1 MPPMDPAWLQL
12 PERFTPARV
21 TTSKALPPD
30 TPVTLAQLEGP
41 GCIRRIF
48 AATVRRPTPA
58 HQRQIILRMFW
69 DGADTP
75 AVEAPLG
82 DFFGQLHGLPPY
94 KLDSRYLTTQF
105 HAGYTATFPMPFQ
118 HGARIE
124 VEAGPS
130 VEDAGILMQ
139 IDWHAYPPESP
150 PTPLRFHAQFR
161 REYPCEAYGR
171 NYLLLDA
178 VGRGRFLGFNYGVAV
193 RDDRA
198 RWSHAGAE
206 NVYVTNDADAP
217 EGSFAHLRG
226 AGGEDTFGASY
237 GGVLHRPSTHLDQ
250 GVPYYAQ
257 EDIGPALARHTLAA
271 YRFFE
276 ADAIPFGRSIQVRF
290 GSMANDICS
299 TAYWYQEPP
308 HRPFARMPAWDQLLP
323 AAALPFDAT
332 VAPDPEPRWRLL
344 GPFHPDHEAALDAA
358 AESADAAQRFPETGY
373 PSDSP
378 WRRDGRDVARWAP
391 AAYIHGFV
399 DFTLAFRPI
408 AAENS
413 LTYPAR
419 RVGANLAACR
429 RGRRRHGAGRMG
441 QRPAAARRRQPVGVP
456 GEARLFPQ
464 SRASPG
470 APGRLEPA
478 AGQAG
483 QPRRRDG
490 RAGVGVLGLRAA
502 RHRRPR
508 ARDRAEYG
516 ARPLAVL
523 PATLS

>member
-1 MPPMDPAWLQL
+1 MPLTETAWLPL
-12 PERFTPARV
+12 PEKFVPARV

-48 AATVRRPTPA
+48 VATVRRPTPA
-58 HQRQIILRMFW
+58 HQRQIVLRLFW
-69 DGADTP
+69 DGAVTP

-94 KLDSRYLTTQF
+94 ALDSRYLTTQF

-118 HGARIE
+118 HAARIE
-124 VEAGPS
+124 VEAGPG
-130 VEDAGILMQ
+130 VEDAGIVMQ
-139 IDWHAYPPESP
+139 IDWHAYPSESP

-217 EGSFAHLRG
+217 EGPFAHLRG

-237 GGVLHRPSTHLDQ
+237 GGVLHQPSTHLDQ

-308 HRPFARMPAWDQLLP
+308 HRPFVRMPAWDQLLP
-323 AAALPFDAT
+323 GAALPFDAT
-332 VAPDPEPRWRLL
+332 GAPEPEPRWQLL
-344 GPFHPDHEAALDAA
+344 GPFHPDHEAVLDAA
-358 AESADAAQRFPETGY
+358 ADRADGAQRFPETGY
-373 PSDSP
+373 PPDSA
-378 WRRDGRDVARWAP
+378 WRRDGRHVARWVTGRRHPRLRRFHAGIP
-391 AAYIHGFV
+391 PRRRRE
-399 DFTLAFRPI
+399 LAHLSGTRG
-408 AAENS
+408 
-413 LTYPAR
+413 
-419 RVGANLAACR
+419 GANLAARR

-441 QRPAAARRRQPVGVP
+441 QRPAATRRRQPVGVP

-464 SRASPG
+464 SGASPG

-508 ARDRAEYG
+508 QREIA
-516 ARPLAVL
+516 
-523 PATLS
+523 LSMEPVR

>member
-1 MPPMDPAWLQL
+1 MTPEWLAL
-12 PERFTPARV
+12 PERFAPARV
-21 TTSKALPPD
+21 TTSQALPPD
-30 TPVTLAQLEGP
+30 APVTLAELDGP

-48 AATVRRPTPA
+48 VATVRHPTPA
-58 HQRQIILRMFW
+58 HQRQIVLRMYW

-94 KLDSRYLTTQF
+94 PLDSRYLTTQF

-118 HGARIE
+118 QGARIE
-124 VEAGPS
+124 AVAGPD
-130 VEDAGILMQ
+130 VEDAGIVIQ

-150 PTPLRFHAQFR
+150 PTPLRFHAKFR

-178 VGRGRFLGFNYGVAV
+178 VGRGRLVGFNYGVAV

-206 NVYVTNDADAP
+206 NIYVTNPADAP
-217 EGSFAHLRG
+217 EGSFAQLRG

-257 EDIGPALARHTLAA
+257 EDLGPALARHTLAA

-276 ADAIPFGRSIQVRF
+276 SDAIPFGRAIQVRF

-308 HRPFARMPAWDQLLP
+308 HRPFFRMPAWDQLLLG
-323 AAALPFDAT
+323 AELPFDAT
-332 VAPDPEPRWRLL
+332 GAPDPEPRWQLL
-344 GPFHPDHEAALDAA
+344 GPFHPDHEAALVAA
-358 AESADAAQRFPETGY
+358 ADGSVDAEHRESPRRAIHSIRPGDAN
-373 PSDSP
+373 
-378 WRRDGRDVARWAP
+378 GRHVARWLP
-391 AAYIHGFV
+391 AADINGFV

-413 LTYPAR
+413 LTYPA
-419 RVGANLAACR
+419 VGAGANLAVR
-429 RGRRRHGAGRMG
+429 
-441 QRPAAARRRQPVGVP
+441 
-456 GEARLFPQ
+456 
-464 SRASPG
+464 
-470 APGRLEPA
+470 
-478 AGQAG
+478 
-483 QPRRRDG
+483 
-490 RAGVGVLGLRAA
+490 
-502 RHRRPR
+502 
-508 ARDRAEYG
+508 
-516 ARPLAVL
+516 
-523 PATLS
+523 